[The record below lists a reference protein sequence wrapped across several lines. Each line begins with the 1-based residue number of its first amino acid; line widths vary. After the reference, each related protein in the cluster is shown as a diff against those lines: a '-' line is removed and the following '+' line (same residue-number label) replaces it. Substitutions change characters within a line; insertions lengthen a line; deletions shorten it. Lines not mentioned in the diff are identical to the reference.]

1 MVLKGESSQELIFIP
16 YCSFTQ
22 RPKGLA
28 PTLTGEGSTES
39 MSNIKDTVNKHRFNK
54 EDICFSHITPLQKQR
69 RDHIDEI
76 EFGLLLHPLA
86 LYPHLE
92 EGVPPDV
99 SRTSFPLSW

>member
-1 MVLKGESSQELIFIP
+1 MITLS
-16 YCSFTQ
+16 Q

-28 PTLTGEGSTES
+28 PTLTGDGSIES
-39 MSNIKDTVNKHRFNK
+39 MSNIKDTVNKHRFTK
-54 EDICFSHITPLQKQR
+54 EDVCFSHVMPLQKQR

-76 EFGLLLHPLA
+76 EFGLLQHPLA

-99 SRTSFPLSW
+99 SLRSLVNICGRLLSSILIGE